1 MKPIKPICRYALAAA
16 ALICTMWLVQSPVI
30 KQQRAEA
37 ADMQTAFI
45 QPLPLPTEPDNP
57 WAKMSD
63 SELLRG
69 DAEVQ
74 P

>member
-1 MKPIKPICRYALAAA
+1 MKPIKPICRYALAAT
-16 ALICTMWLVQSPVI
+16 ALICAVWLAQSPAV
-30 KQQRAEA
+30 KQRRAEA
-37 ADMQTAFI
+37 AAIQTAFI
-45 QPLPLPTEPDNP
+45 RPLPLPTEPDNP
-57 WAKMSD
+57 WAQMSD

>member
-37 ADMQTAFI
+37 ADIQTAFI
-45 QPLPLPTEPDNP
+45 QP
-57 WAKMSD
+57 
-63 SELLRG
+63 
-69 DAEVQ
+69 
-74 P
+74 

>member
-37 ADMQTAFI
+37 ADIQTAFI
-45 QPLPLPTEPDNP
+45 QPLPLPTESENP

-63 SELLRG
+63 GELLRG
-69 DAEVQ
+69 DAEVE

>member
-16 ALICTMWLVQSPVI
+16 ALIGTMWLVQSPVI

-37 ADMQTAFI
+37 ADIQTAFI

>member
-37 ADMQTAFI
+37 ADIQTAFI

-69 DAEVQ
+69 DADVQ

>member
-1 MKPIKPICRYALAAA
+1 M
-16 ALICTMWLVQSPVI
+16 QSPVI

-37 ADMQTAFI
+37 ADVQTAFI

>member
-37 ADMQTAFI
+37 ADIQTAFI

-74 P
+74 L

>member
-37 ADMQTAFI
+37 ADIQTSFI

>member
-37 ADMQTAFI
+37 ADIQTAFI

-63 SELLRG
+63 RELLRG

>member
-37 ADMQTAFI
+37 ADIQTAFI

-57 WAKMSD
+57 WAQMSD

>member
-16 ALICTMWLVQSPVI
+16 ALVYAVWALQSPAV
-30 KQQRAEA
+30 KQYRAEA
-37 ADMQTAFI
+37 ADIQTAFI

>member
-1 MKPIKPICRYALAAA
+1 MNPTKPICRYALAAA

-37 ADMQTAFI
+37 ADIQTAFI

>member
-30 KQQRAEA
+30 KQPRAEA
-37 ADMQTAFI
+37 ASIQTAFI

>member
-16 ALICTMWLVQSPVI
+16 ALICTMWLVQSPII

-37 ADMQTAFI
+37 ADIQTAFI

>member
-37 ADMQTAFI
+37 ADIQTAFI

>member
-16 ALICTMWLVQSPVI
+16 ALICTLWRVQSPVI

-37 ADMQTAFI
+37 ADIQTAFI

>member
-37 ADMQTAFI
+37 ADIQTAFI

-63 SELLRG
+63 GELLRG

>member
-37 ADMQTAFI
+37 ADIQTAFI
-45 QPLPLPTEPDNP
+45 QPLPLPTESENP
-57 WAKMSD
+57 WEKMSD
-63 SELLRG
+63 GELLRG